1 MLAIPTPLAD
11 DWPLRYRLSSMST
24 KTATPPRWLT
34 SREVCDRLNIHLN
47 TLATYIR
54 KGEMGKVLWL
64 SGKDR
69 RISEA
74 ALQEFINRRLVG

>member
-1 MLAIPTPLAD
+1 
-11 DWPLRYRLSSMST
+11 MSANT
-24 KTATPPRWLT
+24 STPPRWLT

-74 ALQEFINRRLVG
+74 SLQEFINRRLVG

>member
-1 MLAIPTPLAD
+1 MLPLGCQ
-11 DWPLRYRLSSMST
+11 SMSD
-24 KTATPPRWLT
+24 KTSTTPRWLT
-34 SREVCDRLNIHLN
+34 SREVCNRLNIHLN

-74 ALQEFINRRLVG
+74 SLQEFINRRLVG

>member
-1 MLAIPTPLAD
+1 MGC
-11 DWPLRYRLSSMST
+11 YCMSDKAT
-24 KTATPPRWLT
+24 TPPRWLT
-34 SREVCDRLNIHLN
+34 SREVCNRLDIHLN

>member
-1 MLAIPTPLAD
+1 
-11 DWPLRYRLSSMST
+11 MSD
-24 KTATPPRWLT
+24 KTTNPPRWLT

-54 KGEMGKVLWL
+54 NGEMGKVLWL

-74 ALQEFINRRLVG
+74 ALDEFIARRLVG